1 MNEHRSLLWNIS
13 YRMLGSA
20 DEADEVVQ
28 ECFLRALEH
37 PPQTD
42 RPLRPWLVK
51 VSVNLARDRLRVRR
65 RQPYPCPWLP
75 QPVPDELLDRQKGAG
90 YALLVAMERLTPT
103 QRAVWLLREVF
114 EYSVEETAELLTMS
128 PSNVKVTLHRAR
140 QQLGELP
147 EACPPSKGMEILTQF
162 LGCIAGGDVAGALA
176 LLTEDVVLL
185 NDGGGRYAAAGIP
198 LVGAERV
205 VRTLLNLQK
214 RGAPASSLGFTALNG
229 EVAFYARR
237 QPRVSRDAPVY
248 LLFPEIRSGRIAGI
262 YILLATAKLPDDQ
275 VMPERWD

>member
-1 MNEHRSLLWNIS
+1 MNEHRSLLWNMS

-28 ECFLRALEH
+28 ETFLRALEH
-37 PPQTD
+37 PPD
-42 RPLRPWLVK
+42 ANRPLRPWLVK
-51 VSVNLARDRLRVRR
+51 VSLNLSRDRLRARR

-75 QPVPDELLDRQKGAG
+75 QPVPDERLDRREGAG

-114 EYSVEETAELLTMS
+114 EYSVEESAELLTMS
-128 PSNVKVTLHRAR
+128 AGNVKVTLHRAR

-147 EACPPSKGMEILTQF
+147 EACTREQSTQILNQF
-162 LGCIAGGDVAGALA
+162 LSCVAAGDVTGALA
-176 LLTEDVVLL
+176 LLAEDVVMV

-205 VRTLLNLQK
+205 IRTLLNLQK
-214 RGAPASSLGFTALNG
+214 RTAPSSSLGFAHMNG
-229 EVAFYARR
+229 DVAFWARR
-237 QPRVSRDAPVY
+237 PPRVARDAPFY
-248 LLFPEIRSGRIAGI
+248 LLFPRIRKSKIIGI
-262 YILLATAKLPDDQ
+262 YVILATAKLPDWAVLPD
-275 VMPERWD
+275 RWD